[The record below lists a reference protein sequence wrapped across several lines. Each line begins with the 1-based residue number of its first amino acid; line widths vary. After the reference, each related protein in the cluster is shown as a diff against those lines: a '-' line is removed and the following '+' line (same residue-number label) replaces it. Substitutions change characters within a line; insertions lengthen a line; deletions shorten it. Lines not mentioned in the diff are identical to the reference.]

1 MANSIVQTV
10 NSRVDSTQRL
20 KNVSVSASD
29 SRPIQVQRLDP
40 FKQIPR
46 RQTPQT
52 VQIQIANATG
62 GALTY
67 SLGDAF
73 NLVNTTSAA
82 KSTGITTTN
91 QGGISAFNAST
102 IHALFVTGFKYTV
115 TTSVAQFANACSLI
129 DGDLND
135 QAPKNLLPY
144 ITDAQ
149 SDESYN
155 PNIRN
160 VVYSFIWDAYT
171 AFNISVNAGETI
183 VLTFV
188 IAGIDRKR

>member
-1 MANSIVQTV
+1 MY
-10 NSRVDSTQRL
+10 NSRIDSTQRL
-20 KNVSVSASD
+20 KNVAVNPND
-29 SRPIQVQRLDP
+29 KRPVAVQRLDT

-46 RQTPQT
+46 RQTPTT
-52 VQIQIANATG
+52 VQIQIANTSG
-62 GALTY
+62 SLKTY

-73 NLVNTTSAA
+73 GLVSTASAV

-115 TTSVAQFANACSLI
+115 TTSTAQFSNACSLV

-171 AFNISVNAGETI
+171 AFNIAVNDGETV

>member
-1 MANSIVQTV
+1 MSATFN

-20 KNVSVSASD
+20 KNVSVNPND
-29 SRPIQVQRLDP
+29 SRPVAMQRLDP
-40 FKQIPR
+40 FKGIPR

-52 VQIQIANATG
+52 VQIVISNDTG
-62 GALTY
+62 GLVNY

-73 NLVNTTSAA
+73 GLVNTAGA
-82 KSTGITTTN
+82 VKSTGVTTTN
-91 QGGISAFNAST
+91 QGGIAAFNAST

-115 TTSVAQFANACSLI
+115 TASPAQFANPISLV

-135 QAPKNLLPY
+135 QAPKNLLPSV
-144 ITDAQ
+144 TDAQ

-160 VVYSFIWDAYT
+160 VVFSFIWDAYT
-171 AFNISVNAGETI
+171 AFNIAVNDGETV

>member
-1 MANSIVQTV
+1 MAELV
-10 NSRVDSTQRL
+10 NTRIDSTQRL
-20 KNVSVSASD
+20 KNVAVNPND
-29 SRPIQVQRLDP
+29 KRPVAVQRLDT

-46 RQTPQT
+46 RQTPTT

-62 GALTY
+62 SAVTY

-73 NLVNTTSAA
+73 GLVSTPSAQ
-82 KSTGITTTN
+82 KSTGVTTTN

-102 IHALFVTGFKYTV
+102 IHALFVTGFKYT
-115 TTSVAQFANACSLI
+115 TTVSTLQFGNAISLI

-144 ITDAQ
+144 VTDAQ

-171 AFNISVNAGETI
+171 AFNISVNAGETV

>member
-1 MANSIVQTV
+1 MELV
-10 NSRVDSTQRL
+10 NTRIDSTQRL
-20 KNVSVSASD
+20 KNVAVNPND
-29 SRPIQVQRLDP
+29 KRPVAVQRLDT

-46 RQTPQT
+46 RQTPTT

-67 SLGDAF
+67 KLGDAF
-73 NLVNTTSAA
+73 GLVATSGAVS
-82 KSTGITTTN
+82 STGITTTN
-91 QGGISAFNAST
+91 AGGIAAFNAST
-102 IHALFVTGFKYTV
+102 QHALFVTGFKYT
-115 TTSVAQFANACSLI
+115 TTVATTQFSNAISLI

-135 QAPKNLLPY
+135 QSPKNLLPY
-144 ITDAQ
+144 VTDAQ

-171 AFNISVNAGETI
+171 AFNISVNAGETV